1 MDENVNC
8 VRLDCGHSACYGCW
22 SEWCAQQDDDGDRS
36 GGAEDAEAASSENM
50 HVEAAEHIEI
60 DADSL
65 AAARIAKRYELVDH
79 VRLFFLFYF

>member
-1 MDENVNC
+1 MTTRE
-8 VRLDCGHSACYGCW
+8 SF
-22 SEWCAQQDDDGDRS
+22 
-36 GGAEDAEAASSENM
+36 
-50 HVEAAEHIEI
+50 AAEHIEI